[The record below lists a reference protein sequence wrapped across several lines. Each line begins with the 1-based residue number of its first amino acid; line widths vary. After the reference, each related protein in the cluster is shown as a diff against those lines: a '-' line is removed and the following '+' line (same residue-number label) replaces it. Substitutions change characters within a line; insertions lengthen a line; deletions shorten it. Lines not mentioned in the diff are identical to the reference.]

1 MEPTTATLAT
11 ITSILVL
18 AAVAEALIEHLVKPI
33 LDTVAQDPPP
43 EAGVDWRALAL
54 RYTAA
59 VLAVLLCF
67 MYRADL
73 LVILGLHP
81 PWPWAGYL
89 ITGLL
94 IGRGSNFVHDFAT
107 RWLTPQDN

>member
-1 MEPTTATLAT
+1 MNTVATVTA
-11 ITSILVL
+11 ILIL

-33 LDTVAQDPPP
+33 VDTVTETPRLDA
-43 EAGVDWRALAL
+43 VLDWRALSL

-59 VLAVLLCF
+59 ALSVLLCF

-73 LVILGLHP
+73 LAILDLVP
-81 PWPWAGYL
+81 PWPWVGYL

-94 IGRGSNFVHDFAT
+94 VGRGSNFVHDFAT
-107 RWLTPQDN
+107 RWLTSD